1 MAVYYLN
8 PTSPRKTPNA
18 MPGSDGRSAS
28 PSVTS
33 PQAGVE
39 VIQPFQQFLNRRAEP
54 RFDCKASGALL
65 LLPSGTE
72 VACDIVNQSA
82 SGAQVLVKDM
92 PQNAGDLWLVDVAGQ
107 TVKFGSPVWT
117 QPHKMG
123 LRFSF
128 VQKLDPNGARP
139 PRVPEPVWKAW
150 RRLAGL
156 DTPPPQDDVFFL
168 D

>member
-8 PTSPRKTPNA
+8 STSPRKTSNPMSA
-18 MPGSDGRSAS
+18 SDGRSPS

-92 PQNAGDLWLVDVAGQ
+92 PQNAGDLWLLDVAGQ
-107 TVKFGSPVWT
+107 MVKFGSPVWT

-156 DTPPPQDDVFFL
+156 DAPPPQDDVFFL